1 VDTSGL
7 TWPQG
12 QPGWPQGR
20 LPQQVQPLALQ
31 HLPPLPALML
41 GLQALSQRLG
51 QQALLFGFWRCQ
63 YPRPAQ

>member
-1 VDTSGL
+1 V
-7 TWPQG
+7 
-12 QPGWPQGR
+12 
-20 LPQQVQPLALQ
+20 QQVQPLGLK

-63 YPRPAQ
+63 YLRPAQ